1 MPSKRSRNNSARS
14 VPYDRNNINNWYSEQ
29 FRAKLAEWDIIAP
42 ASYSKAELKSL
53 YMANLSHRSRPDSGA
68 TGQIQT
74 SMSIER
80 EVSMAQN
87 SVQGMVPA
95 QERQR
100 GIISSDTQVQQQTQL
115 HETQGQIQSG
125 AGATM
130 GASTS
135 QDSIQAS
142 VIVNM
147 MSTMNSIIDKFLNK
161 DEKEDNCRKTLEQ
174 FSVNRLSGN
183 EILPSNSSTSSSYG
197 IHPEQLKNVDYVSE
211 SVRDKIISGKYVN
224 LATLLIPE
232 FEQTEKKDKYRDA
245 RLNRS
250 LSVDE
255 FIVAFS
261 KYKRIHC
268 SRHPWRREELDEYM
282 ENVVEIAR
290 VYGRKFY
297 EYHKFFSQKCAVAL
311 EQGKKVSWAEKDKN
325 LLQMIIG
332 GTLCN
337 SCNIC
342 KEVSHTTQFCPQ
354 NANQLVSQP
363 KYQNALASSG
373 STDSLKTTQRRPICH
388 FFNSQGCKKDKCYY
402 LHACKSC
409 GSVAHGMR
417 QCTSQQIPSLTKP
430 VSKPGQP
437 TAKKN

>member
-1 MPSKRSRNNSARS
+1 MPSKRSRNNSATS

-29 FRAKLAEWDIIAP
+29 FRAKLAEWDIVAP

-53 YMANLSHRSRPDSGA
+53 YMANLSHRNRPDSGV

-74 SMSIER
+74 SMSIAW
-80 EVSMAQN
+80 EVSMAKN

-95 QERQR
+95 KERQR

-115 HETQGQIQSG
+115 HEPQGQIQSG

-183 EILPSNSSTSSSYG
+183 EILPSNRSTNSSYG
-197 IHPEQLKNVDYVSE
+197 IQSEQLKNVDNVSE

-224 LATLLIPE
+224 LATLLISE
-232 FEQTEKKDKYRDA
+232 FVQTEKKDKYRDA

-250 LSVDE
+250 LSVDG

-311 EQGKKVSWAEKDKN
+311 EQGKKVNWAEKDK
-325 LLQMIIG
+325 
-332 GTLCN
+332 
-337 SCNIC
+337 
-342 KEVSHTTQFCPQ
+342 K
-354 NANQLVSQP
+354 
-363 KYQNALASSG
+363 
-373 STDSLKTTQRRPICH
+373 
-388 FFNSQGCKKDKCYY
+388 
-402 LHACKSC
+402 
-409 GSVAHGMR
+409 
-417 QCTSQQIPSLTKP
+417 
-430 VSKPGQP
+430 
-437 TAKKN
+437 